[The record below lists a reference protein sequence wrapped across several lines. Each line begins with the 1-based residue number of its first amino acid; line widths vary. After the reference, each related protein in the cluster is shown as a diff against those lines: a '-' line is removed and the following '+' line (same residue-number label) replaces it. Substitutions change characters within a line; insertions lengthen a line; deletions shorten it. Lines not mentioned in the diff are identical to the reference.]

1 MSKSRFGR
9 AKAKIQI
16 PRNIAEIAY
25 LPRKGP
31 LPPPPH
37 PTHAQKKETKVKHAA
52 SVGSTYKFVLKG
64 RSVLALVH
72 SFNLEAYKNAQ
83 IHSVLN
89 NAQRQRSEDNDEV
102 SLVFV
107 SQETA
112 PIIFLL
118 IVKETNQTL

>member
-1 MSKSRFGR
+1 MQR
-9 AKAKIQI
+9 ATS
-16 PRNIAEIAY
+16 
-25 LPRKGP
+25 
-31 LPPPPH
+31 PPPH

-89 NAQRQRSEDNDEV
+89 NAQRQRPENNDEV